1 MSDRIGVMNAGRL
14 EQVGTPAE
22 IYDRPL
28 TRFVAEFIGEINL
41 IDGVLH
47 EGRFT
52 LGDGRAVP
60 APAGKPGAA
69 TLALRPERARLV
81 GSGEG
86 AIDGTVA
93 DASFL
98 GDQVLYTVEAGGRR
112 LLVKERNPGGAAL
125 RTTGSPVGVAWSADA
140 GVLIGTP

>member
-1 MSDRIGVMNAGRL
+1 MNAGRL

-41 IDGVLH
+41 IDGVLRD
-47 EGRFT
+47 GRFT
-52 LGDGRAVP
+52 LSDGRAVP
-60 APAGKPGAA
+60 APVGKLGAA

-86 AIDGTVA
+86 ALDGTVA

-98 GDQVLYTVEAGGRR
+98 GDQVLYTVDAGGRR
-112 LLVKERNPGGAAL
+112 LFVKERNPGGTAL
-125 RTTGSPVGVAWSADA
+125 RAIGTAVGLAWSADA
-140 GVLIGTP
+140 GVLIGPQ